1 VSSGSHPSADASSC
15 SPIAASVDASAGAA
29 AGVVV
34 LAAAAMV
41 VVAPVFASELAVV
54 APLSLPP
61 LHAASTSAP
70 MTAIDVVLPMG
81 ELLHERA

>member
-1 VSSGSHPSADASSC
+1 M
-15 SPIAASVDASAGAA
+15 
-29 AGVVV
+29 VV
-34 LAAAAMV
+34 LAAAMV
-41 VVAPVFASELAVV
+41 VLVAVLAPVVLL

-81 ELLHERA
+81 ELLHEQASRRLARVVTGG